1 MHWEPKPK
9 NVFIARLGWTWIIYH
24 NKCNYFSYNFTSL
37 LLLWPPLL
45 HCGTS
50 GLHEHISPPR
60 PHISGYWADLL
71 NTFYS
76 SINQIKENKFWC
88 LFAFQN
94 SALPEKC
101 HSVTTLFHLS
111 MVSFFPFF
119 LFLFYFF
126 GSYLPKSTQKLFS
139 ERCPNVLWLWQK
151 QLCVAHEA
159 VWSQPVLQCPWKQG
173 LRWVF
178 NVWTHLMEMEKAQG
192 DKVGVLLLAKGW
204 ASPSWIAFLLPPA
217 HVGFREEVGI
227 SAPTGD
233 SVSTSTPK
241 TTLLWSTSW

>member
-9 NVFIARLGWTWIIYH
+9 NVIIARLGWTWIIYH
-24 NKCNYFSYNFTSL
+24 NQCNYFSYNFTSL

-119 LFLFYFF
+119 FFFFIFLDHTCQKAHRNYFLRDVPTCSDSDRSSSVWHMRQCDHSPCYSAPGSKDF
-126 GSYLPKSTQKLFS
+126 TECLMSGLTWWKWRKHRGTRLVCSYLQRDEQVPAGLLF
-139 ERCPNVLWLWQK
+139 CFP
-151 QLCVAHEA
+151 QL
-159 VWSQPVLQCPWKQG
+159 
-173 LRWVF
+173 
-178 NVWTHLMEMEKAQG
+178 M
-192 DKVGVLLLAKGW
+192 
-204 ASPSWIAFLLPPA
+204 
-217 HVGFREEVGI
+217 
-227 SAPTGD
+227 
-233 SVSTSTPK
+233 
-241 TTLLWSTSW
+241 